1 MSLSRLLTALFAA
14 MAALVMVLLLV
25 GLYVLGA
32 IGSLPEKM
40 VAATAATHAA
50 SDFELQ
56 TVQEINALRG
66 YMISRNSAFYRA
78 LRAAQQRRQR
88 DAGIMQKRANID
100 ARPIVTNAITE
111 AALIDNAVNRKAA
124 LVHAGNL
131 RGAVAKF
138 FSRGDAQAA
147 IHRDVTQIAKMDNP
161 VFIASAAL
169 IERAVALGRW
179 AMWGIALLTIILS
192 FGTYVI
198 LRRLLVDRL
207 QRVRTA
213 LQDDLVVDLRAAEHA
228 FDRLSHGHIGD
239 RIPLTACE
247 LSDTRPD
254 EIGAVAKSYDVA
266 LSSLRASVVA
276 YERTQENL
284 SRIIESILS
293 AADSVSS
300 CSGESHERNSLMRD
314 EIHELGER
322 SKRAAEEL
330 SLQAEE
336 VESGRR
342 AVVELADAVAQ
353 IARAAE
359 AQKTRVE
366 GGISM
371 MDRLETSLDE
381 IAVFAKGLAD
391 DADANVTSASAG
403 LSAVADGAQ
412 LATKLQQSAQRSHQ
426 EMNALRERS
435 HEVESVIATIEEIAD
450 QTNLLALN
458 AAIEAARAGEFGRG
472 FAVVADEVRKLAL
485 KSGESTSQIAHS
497 LSGIRNA
504 IDAATSMMTASMALA
519 ENVNAS
525 MAKAIEAFQ
534 TMARAVERSAKGSS
548 AALAGIADARH
559 LGDETARA
567 LRALNDLAQNDA
579 ATAEEISA
587 TATQVR
593 DLLAT
598 IAASSAEVVADA
610 RRGAISTQTL
620 IAHAEESESAAASL
634 DRYVGELR
642 SVLAFFDMGR
652 ERLAD
657 RVAAVRIGS

>member
-14 MAALVMVLLLV
+14 MGALVMVLLIV
-25 GLYVLGA
+25 GLYVLSA
-32 IGSLPEKM
+32 IGSLPETM
-40 VAATAATHAA
+40 VSATATTHAA

-56 TVQEINALRG
+56 TVQEVNALRG
-66 YMISRNSAFYRA
+66 YMISGNPVFYRA
-78 LRAAQQRRQR
+78 IHAAQQRRKR
-88 DAGIMQKRANID
+88 DAGIMQNHANID
-100 ARPIVTNAITE
+100 ARAIVTNAIAE
-111 AALIDNAVNRKAA
+111 ATLIDRAVDRKAA

-138 FSRGDAQAA
+138 FSRGNAQAA
-147 IHRDVTQIAKMDNP
+147 IHRDVAELAKLENP

-179 AMWGIALLTIILS
+179 AMWVIALLTVILS

-198 LRRLLVDRL
+198 LRRLLVERL
-207 QRVRTA
+207 KRVRAA
-213 LQDDLVVDLRAAEHA
+213 LQNDFVVDLRAAENA

-239 RIPLTACE
+239 RIPLTSRE
-247 LSDTRPD
+247 LADTRHD

-266 LSSLRASVVA
+266 LSSLRATVVA

-284 SRIIESILS
+284 SGIIESILS

-300 CSGESHERNSLMRD
+300 CSGESHERNSLMRE

-322 SKRAAEEL
+322 SKRAAEAL

-359 AQKTRVE
+359 AQKNRIE

-371 MDRLETSLDE
+371 MDRLENSLGE

-391 DADANVTSASAG
+391 DADANVASASAG

-435 HEVESVIATIEEIAD
+435 HEVESVIETIEEIAD

-458 AAIEAARAGEFGRG
+458 AAIEAARAGEYGRG
-472 FAVVADEVRKLAL
+472 FAVVADEVRKLAM

-497 LSGIRNA
+497 LSGIRSA
-504 IDAATSMMTASMALA
+504 IDAATSMMTSSMTLA
-519 ENVNAS
+519 ENVNSS

-534 TMARAVERSAKGSS
+534 TMARAVERSAKGSG

-559 LGDETARA
+559 VGNETAQA
-567 LRALNDLAQNDA
+567 LRALSDLAQNDA

-620 IAHAEESESAAASL
+620 TAHAEESESAAASL
-634 DRYVGELR
+634 DGYVAELR
-642 SVLAFFDMGR
+642 SALAFFEMAPR
-652 ERLAD
+652 RLAD
-657 RVAAVRIGS
+657 RGAAASIGS